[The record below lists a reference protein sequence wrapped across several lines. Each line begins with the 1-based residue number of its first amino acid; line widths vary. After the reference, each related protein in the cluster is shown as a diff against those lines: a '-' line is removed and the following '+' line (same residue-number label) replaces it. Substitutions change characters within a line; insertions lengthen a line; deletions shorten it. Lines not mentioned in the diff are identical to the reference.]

1 MSKDKQIKKRGR
13 PPGQRAAQL
22 EMQRLLYE
30 NEDTEKVIDQIF
42 KAALDDNHKNQAVAW
57 KIIMDRVIPVSAFEK
72 QQGRSAI
79 EINITSMD
87 IPKVIN

>member
-57 KIIMDRVIPVSAFEK
+57 KIIMDRVIPVSVFEK
-72 QQGRSAI
+72 QQGRSSI

>member
-72 QQGRSAI
+72 QQGRSSI